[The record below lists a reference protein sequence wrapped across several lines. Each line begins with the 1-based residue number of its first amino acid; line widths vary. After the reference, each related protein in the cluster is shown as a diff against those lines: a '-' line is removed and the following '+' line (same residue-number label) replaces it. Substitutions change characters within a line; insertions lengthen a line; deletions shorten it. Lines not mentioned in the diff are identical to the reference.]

1 MRHILLSACLLSAVA
16 SADIKEGERLY
27 REAGGYGCAVCHGSV
42 AEGAGQAGGNIRSA
56 TLGQLNESL
65 TSNLPM
71 QPLATVLSEQD
82 REDLVAYLN
91 ALGQRSLL
99 TARYEG
105 DEWTATLMGQ
115 VSNNNVD
122 VVLYNATFEQV
133 VVSLPLLSQEPIRIE
148 PLATF
153 VWNGTLQKPLD
164 ALAPISVKIA
174 SE

>member
-1 MRHILLSACLLSAVA
+1 MRVLLLTLCLLA
-16 SADIKEGERLY
+16 SFSTADMHDGERLY

-42 AEGAGQAGGNIRSA
+42 AEGAGQAGGNIRGA

-71 QPLATVLSEQD
+71 QPLATVLSDQD

-99 TARYEG
+99 TARYEAN
-105 DEWTATLMGQ
+105 EWTATLTGHEPG
-115 VSNNNVD
+115 NEID

-133 VVSLPLLSQEPIRIE
+133 SISLSLLSKDPIRIE

-153 VWNGTLQKPLD
+153 VWHGTLKNPTE
-164 ALAPISVKIA
+164 ALTPISVKTT